1 MAIFSGTEGDDTFY
15 DKEGNDTYYTGGG
28 DDTFYFTNIK
38 DYYVL
43 DNQVY
48 VYSDYGFDTIYHEGT
63 GEVTINSMGDDGEGD
78 YHDIMTPIE
87 KIAPPLP
94 DDVNYHDSIT
104 PPPVEAAPPTIEI
117 LEQNKP
123 VKSSLH
129 YVLNE
134 NSENLILTGNELEN
148 QITGNTDN
156 NLLFGDKGDDNL
168 IGLQGN
174 DIILGAVGNDTLA
187 GGSGNDTLT
196 GHTGA
201 DTFVFSSPYDGS
213 DSITDFNREE
223 GDKIQISSTG
233 FDIDLDDYSKF
244 IFDTNSNQLLF
255 ELTPSDLLP
264 IANLQPEANFNPISG
279 INIVE

>member
-1 MAIFSGTEGDDTFY
+1 MAIFYGTTGDDTFY

-28 DDTFYFTNIK
+28 DDTFYFTNIIGHIEQSGVI
-38 DYYVL
+38 YVC
-43 DNQVY
+43 N
-48 VYSDYGFDTIYHEGT
+48 DYGWDTIYHEGT
-63 GEVTINSMGDDGEGD
+63 GKVTINNIVDSMAEI
-78 YHDIMTPIE
+78 YH
-87 KIAPPLP
+87 
-94 DDVNYHDSIT
+94 VSIIPAQKVKET
-104 PPPVEAAPPTIEI
+104 EV
-117 LEQNKP
+117 LEQKKL
-123 VKSSLH
+123 VKSSINS
-129 YVLNE
+129 VLND
-134 NSENLILTGNELEN
+134 SLENLILTGNERDN
-148 QITGNTDN
+148 QITGNAGN

-174 DIILGAVGNDTLA
+174 DIILGAGGNDTLA
-187 GGSGNDTLT
+187 GGSGNDTLA

-213 DSITDFNREE
+213 DSITDFDREE

-233 FDIDLDDYSKF
+233 FDIELDDYSKF

-264 IANLQPEANFNPISG
+264 IATLQPEANFNLISD